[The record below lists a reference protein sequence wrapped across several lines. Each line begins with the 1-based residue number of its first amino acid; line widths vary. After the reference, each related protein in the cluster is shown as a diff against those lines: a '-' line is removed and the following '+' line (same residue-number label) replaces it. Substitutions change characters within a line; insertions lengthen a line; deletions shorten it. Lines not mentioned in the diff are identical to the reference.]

1 MQKRIVVLGGVG
13 FIGTHLCL
21 RLLEEGHEVFCVDI
35 RDAVNSPL
43 LRGVLQHPLF
53 RYVHHNIIN
62 GFSIRCDEIYN
73 LASPSRVRYNK
84 ALPVETLRV
93 SVLGAINTLETARS
107 EHARVVFASAGNIY
121 GIGHRDP
128 ASEPG
133 NFCSTHYILYEGKRA
148 AEALH
153 IAQPALTK
161 SVQRLESELGVPL
174 IARKGRGIALTPYG
188 QRLADELQQPLNQ
201 LSHIP
206 EMMRQMANQQARTLH
221 VCVLATSDLVTDAA
235 VRFRQTHPDVHFAMT
250 LLPRISDA
258 AHPPYDLLVD
268 SDGMNGDDGF
278 HERILLA
285 VPQSSPLAART
296 SLCLNDLRGQE
307 FISVMGNR
315 RFREQCSQLCQQSG
329 FMPQYAYECT
339 GPSTVR
345 NLISLGCGVGFW
357 PEYTWGAPGD
367 GIKLLPIDDPRCVRR
382 IVLRCD
388 ASGDIRP
395 LAEEFRAAL
404 QDELQL
410 LASKKRA

>member
-1 MQKRIVVLGGVG
+1 MRRMKKARQYLLGIFAALLLCGIFSVNTVKADTQYVYDNASLLSDEEEQDLERSCAEFESNTDIHMVILTEYSSGSEDCQAIADDFYDKKYPKEPNGVC
-13 FIGTHLCL
+13 F
-21 RLLEEGHEVFCVDI
+21 
-35 RDAVNSPL
+35 
-43 LRGVLQHPLF
+43 
-53 RYVHHNIIN
+53 
-62 GFSIRCDEIYN
+62 
-73 LASPSRVRYNK
+73 
-84 ALPVETLRV
+84 
-93 SVLGAINTLETARS
+93 
-107 EHARVVFASAGNIY
+107 
-121 GIGHRDP
+121 
-128 ASEPG
+128 
-133 NFCSTHYILYEGKRA
+133 
-148 AEALH
+148 
-153 IAQPALTK
+153 
-161 SVQRLESELGVPL
+161 L
-174 IARKGRGIALTPYG
+174 IDMG
-188 QRLADELQQPLNQ
+188 QRQIVISTSGIMQYYMSDAEIDDILQ
-201 LSHIP
+201 
-206 EMMRQMANQQARTLH
+206 
-221 VCVLATSDLVTDAA
+221 AA
-235 VRFRQTHPDVHFAMT
+235 QSYAKEGDYAGTFAKMTHPDVHFAMT

-296 SLCLNDLRGQE
+296 SLRLNDLRGQE

-357 PEYTWGAPGD
+357 PEYTWGAPGE
-367 GIKLLPIDDPRCVRR
+367 GIRLLPIDDARCVRR